1 MWRKT
6 YTVYTEPLR
15 SLWWQTEP
23 RSDRRLSFRPLVC
36 LPSDR
41 FEDSEHTVK
50 LWSILGQQTCTPGPG
65 NVRILLLRIDDQCP
79 TAKVADGKEV
89 HVLVPTELL
98 GCLWSVCCFR

>member
-1 MWRKT
+1 MWCKT

-23 RSDRRLSFRPLVC
+23 RSDRRLSFRALIY
-36 LPSDR
+36 LFNNR

-65 NVRILLLRIDDQCP
+65 TTRILLLRIDDQCP
-79 TAKVADGKEV
+79 TTSVADGKEV
-89 HVLVPTELL
+89 HVLVAIELL
-98 GCLWSVCCFR
+98 RCLRSVCYSG